1 MWVVETAGARIFS
14 SHFAKIKT
22 RIKLRI
28 LTARGATPVHI
39 HQPKFTRL
47 STTINTNIIYYIP
60 IHSVKNLEFSNS
72 NDMNPKVLRDSAYM
86 YIDTSRTK

>member
-1 MWVVETAGARIFS
+1 MVVETTGARIFS

-39 HQPKFTRL
+39 HQPKYTRL
-47 STTINTNIIYYIP
+47 SPTINTNIIS

-72 NDMNPKVLRDSAYM
+72 NDMNSKVLRGSAYM

>member
-22 RIKLRI
+22 HIKLRI

-39 HQPKFTRL
+39 HQPQFTRL
-47 STTINTNIIYYIP
+47 SPTIKYKHKYYIS
-60 IHSVKNLEFSNS
+60 IHSVKNLKFSNS
-72 NDMNPKVLRDSAYM
+72 NDMNPKVLRGSA

>member
-1 MWVVETAGARIFS
+1 MRVDETAGARIFS

-39 HQPKFTRL
+39 HQPQFTRL
-47 STTINTNIIYYIP
+47 SPTINTNIIFP
-60 IHSVKNLEFSNS
+60 FTALKTKNSLIQ
-72 NDMNPKVLRDSAYM
+72 M
-86 YIDTSRTK
+86 I

>member
-1 MWVVETAGARIFS
+1 MWMVETAEARIFS

-39 HQPKFTRL
+39 HQSQFTRL
-47 STTINTNIIYYIP
+47 SPTKTTNIS

-72 NDMNPKVLRDSAYM
+72 NGSA
-86 YIDTSRTK
+86 R